1 MGRTKAF
8 PGSGRLDNV
17 AASSRSRLKSSPGA
31 PRRGPPSSLSY
42 FIASTRKEQTSLPP
56 SGSKRKVWDLEIT
69 TVLLGRL
76 TSELAGELAD
86 LLAAGELGWLSW
98 PASELAT

>member
-1 MGRTKAF
+1 M
-8 PGSGRLDNV
+8 
-17 AASSRSRLKSSPGA
+17 
-31 PRRGPPSSLSY
+31 
-42 FIASTRKEQTSLPP
+42 RKEQTSLPP

-69 TVLLGRL
+69 TVLL